1 MSAKSDPRDESA
13 GAEYS
18 YRRRLSA
25 VELLPAVGVGVAA
38 GAVAFYITRV
48 YLKRTALSTRA
59 VTTSRRRPAV
69 SGHMAVDASPT

>member
-25 VELLPAVGVGVAA
+25 VELLPAIGVGVAV
-38 GAVAFYITRV
+38 GVTAFYVTRV
-48 YLKRTALSTRA
+48 FLQRTPLSARA
-59 VTTSRRRPAV
+59 ASASRRV
-69 SGHMAVDASPT
+69 SRASRSHGG

>member
-25 VELLPAVGVGVAA
+25 VELLPAIGVGVAA
-38 GAVAFYITRV
+38 GVMAFYVTRV
-48 YLKRTALSTRA
+48 FLQRAPLSARA
-59 VTTSRRRPAV
+59 AGGLRRGSRASRPH
-69 SGHMAVDASPT
+69 GG

>member
-25 VELLPAVGVGVAA
+25 VELLPAIGVGVAA
-38 GAVAFYITRV
+38 GAVAFYLTRV
-48 YLKRTALSTRA
+48 FLQRTPLSARA
-59 VTTSRRRPAV
+59 VAPSRRR
-69 SGHMAVDASPT
+69 SRGLRSHGG